1 MHGPLIVLILL
12 AGLATAVPVEMP
24 FRISRGMI
32 LISPTIHGS
41 ERPMN
46 FILDSGTGVSVLSK
60 ITARELGL
68 TLTNG
73 ELIRTVAGTENAH
86 RSETIH
92 FNLGASSGGLRFSAD
107 PLVVD
112 LTSESRTLGTLIDG
126 LIGADFFA
134 GRSIKI
140 DFKRSRLH
148 VSPVGKPGPSATHLP
163 LSRGRDGM
171 FVGLSAGD
179 TSLPRVR
186 LDTGCNRSLCWS
198 PPAGSSLRGSRAGKS
213 LKTDVNFGP
222 LVMSDVPT
230 DLYRRPLFSGEDGL
244 LGTALLSRFE
254 TVWIDSINHRISF
267 ESIRN

>member
-1 MHGPLIVLILL
+1 
-12 AGLATAVPVEMP
+12 
-24 FRISRGMI
+24 
-32 LISPTIHGS
+32 
-41 ERPMN
+41 MN
-46 FILDSGTGVSVLSK
+46 FILDSGAGVSVLSK
-60 ITARELGL
+60 STARELGL
-68 TLTNG
+68 TLTKG
-73 ELIRTVAGTENAH
+73 ELIRTVGGTENAH
-86 RSETIH
+86 RAETVH
-92 FNLGASSGGLRFSAD
+92 FNLGAPSGGLRFSAD

-148 VSPVGKPGPSATHLP
+148 VSPVGKPGPSATRLP
-163 LSRGRDGM
+163 LLRGRDGM

-179 TSLPRVR
+179 ASLPRVR

-198 PPAGSSLRGSRAGKS
+198 PPTGSSLRGSRAGKS
-213 LKTDVNFGP
+213 VKTDLNFGS
-222 LVMSDVPT
+222 LVISDVPT
-230 DLYRRPLFSGEDGL
+230 DLYRRPIFAGEDGL